1 MKNISNSEN
10 PRPIV
15 NVDSGLKAPD
25 VPRLVVP
32 SEDCRGTLDI
42 VGMDHPKLGQII
54 IRDKTTKKSLL
65 DKYHPQ
71 YVDTYKGYFVNLR
84 EEDHEPE
91 IVFNDNLEIL
101 CPVEE

>member
-1 MKNISNSEN
+1 MNSNTNLEN

-15 NVDSGLKAPD
+15 NVDSGLKALD

>member
-1 MKNISNSEN
+1 MSN
-10 PRPIV
+10 V
-15 NVDSGLKAPD
+15 NVDSGLKALD

-32 SEDCRGTLDI
+32 PVCRGTLDI
-42 VGMDHPKLGQII
+42 VGMDHPKRGQII

-71 YVDTYKGYFVNLR
+71 YVDTNKGYFVNLR
-84 EEDHEPE
+84 GEDHEPE